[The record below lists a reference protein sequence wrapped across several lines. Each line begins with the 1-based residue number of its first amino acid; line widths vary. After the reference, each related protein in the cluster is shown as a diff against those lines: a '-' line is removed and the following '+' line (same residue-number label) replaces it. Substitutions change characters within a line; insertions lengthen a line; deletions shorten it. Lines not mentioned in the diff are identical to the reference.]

1 MVEIS
6 KRLILRFDEGQFTF
20 RAFDAEAT
28 DEQIFNLAGKLNA
41 LQEDEARQIATVRV
55 LQFM

>member
-20 RAFDAEAT
+20 RAFDPQAT

-41 LQEDEARQIATVRV
+41 LQEDEAKQIATVRV
-55 LQFM
+55 MQFM

>member
-20 RAFDAEAT
+20 RAFDPQAT
-28 DEQIFNLAGKLNA
+28 DEQLFNLAGKLNA
-41 LQEDEARQIATVRV
+41 LQEDEAKQIATVSV
-55 LQFM
+55 IQFM

>member
-20 RAFDAEAT
+20 RAFDPAAT

-55 LQFM
+55 IQFM